1 MRWRVECRKYI
12 DKSVNLCYN
21 IDISCTFQL
30 RGDRVISLETCPKC
44 EGKAKLIWGPH
55 NFRAN
60 PPKKGHK
67 QSTFA
72 LVQCLN
78 KECNFKT
85 KTYKPVNGESAE
97 VLKERAILAWN
108 LLPRENNPANTDS
121 GT

>member
-1 MRWRVECRKYI
+1 MLYHIKNHKYI

-30 RGDRVISLETCPKC
+30 RGDRVISLEICPKC

-78 KECNFKT
+78 CNFKT

-108 LLPRENNPANTDS
+108 LLPRESNPTDTAS
-121 GT
+121 DT